1 MIPIMKEQKQ
11 PRFFYGYIIVA
22 SASIILLL
30 MWGTISSFG
39 VFFKPMAME
48 LGWTRTMIS
57 GAPSLSFLIMGLFGI
72 IAGRLND
79 RVGPRLVVSICGL
92 FIGLGYLL
100 MSTMTT
106 IWQFYL
112 YYGIIIGIGIGGPN
126 IALSSTIV
134 RWFVKKRGT
143 MSGVFQVGS
152 GLGTWIMPLVANGL
166 ILSYSWRTSYIMIA
180 LMVSIIIVVASQFL
194 RLDPSQMALM
204 PDGMAMT
211 RGAANNNKIGL
222 SLNEAFRT
230 GQFWLICM
238 IFFLFLFCVLSI
250 MIHIY
255 PHAVDL
261 GISESFAATIL
272 AVIGAI
278 SIIGRFLIGAI
289 GDKVGRKKTAVISFT
304 LLTLSCL
311 WLIIADH
318 LWMLYFFAGT
328 FGLAQ
333 GGLFSLISPWVADL
347 FGVRSHGAIF
357 GAVNLSGALGSTAG
371 PILAGYLF
379 DTMGS
384 YQSEFIVLTI
394 AGALAVLLSVLVKPV
409 NVKE

>member
-166 ILSYSWRTSYIMIA
+166 ILSYNWRTSYIMIA

-204 PDGMAMT
+204 PDGEPT
-211 RGAANNNKIGL
+211 KRGGPSNNMGL
-222 SLNEAFRT
+222 SLNEAFHT
-230 GQFWLICM
+230 LQFWLVCI